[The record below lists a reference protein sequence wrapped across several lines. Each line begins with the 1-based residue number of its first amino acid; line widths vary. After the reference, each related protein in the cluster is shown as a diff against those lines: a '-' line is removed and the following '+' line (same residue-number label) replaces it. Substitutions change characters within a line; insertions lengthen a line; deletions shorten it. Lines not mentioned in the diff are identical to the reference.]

1 MFLAVIRV
9 EEGVFVNT
17 AIERASADKDIAAL
31 KAFQKRKE
39 HRFGAA
45 GPYGISE
52 RKSSRG
58 DCRSRTLAVEP

>member
-1 MFLAVIRV
+1 MLLNILAVLRI

-39 HRFGAA
+39 HRLVSALG
-45 GPYGISE
+45 S
-52 RKSSRG
+52 K
-58 DCRSRTLAVEP
+58 TL

>member
-1 MFLAVIRV
+1 MGFRLRFAIFRSVAVLLNILAVLRI

-39 HRFGAA
+39 HRLVSALG
-45 GPYGISE
+45 S
-52 RKSSRG
+52 K
-58 DCRSRTLAVEP
+58 TL